1 MPAAATLVQAFANP
15 GKVIDFA
22 TGWTIRGLPTMVPGA
37 VATAGEWAFSEDQ
50 EDCERPKLPRIGRAG
65 TGFAPRC
72 GIFIRLI
79 VSLATVFLLAACTLV
94 IPVWTYGGAVG
105 KAGSS

>member
-1 MPAAATLVQAFANP
+1 MDDSWLA
-15 GKVIDFA
+15 DD
-22 TGWTIRGLPTMVPGA
+22 VPGA
-37 VATAGEWAFSEDQ
+37 VATAGERAFYEDQ

-72 GIFIRLI
+72 GIFTRLI
-79 VSLATVFLLAACTLV
+79 VNLATVFLLAACTLV
-94 IPVWTYGGAVG
+94 IPVWTYGGAAG